1 MFAHGMCRLS
11 LAGVETS
18 SMATIWNAWAKHRQA
33 QDADVAQNLVDV
45 IAQVQY
51 FAENQPQL

>member
-1 MFAHGMCRLS
+1 
-11 LAGVETS
+11 
-18 SMATIWNAWAKHRQA
+18 MATIWIAWAKHRQA